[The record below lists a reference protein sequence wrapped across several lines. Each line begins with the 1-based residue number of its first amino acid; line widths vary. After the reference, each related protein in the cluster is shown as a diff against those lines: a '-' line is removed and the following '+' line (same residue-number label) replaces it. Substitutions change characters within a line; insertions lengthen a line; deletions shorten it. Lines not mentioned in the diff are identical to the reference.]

1 MKLLSKPLTLAL
13 VASVSALALNSC
25 SSTDYE
31 KMPSANQSQRVKSLV
46 LHYTAIDYE
55 KSVRALVEPKGL
67 SSHYLVPER
76 GDPSYQEDYIKVFQ
90 LVDEHARAWHAGDSY
105 WQGRTELNDTS
116 IGIEIV
122 NVPQCQWDTSQQA
135 TRAEHGENRLCTFP
149 DYDPEQIEAV
159 IELSQQILAR
169 HPDIHP
175 TAVVGHSDIAFM
187 RKNDPGPRFPWY
199 QLYQQGVGAWYEQD
213 TLARYWRQFNQ
224 QPANIG
230 LLQAA
235 MRAYG
240 YGVIET
246 GVFDEQTRSALSAFQ
261 MHFLPWSVNGE
272 NDSQTTAAVFALLER
287 YFPEQLEPLWQRY
300 QAESESKPT
309 TVAKV
314 KQGQIDAVFP
324 EPAAQRS
331 SREWVNDKL
340 RFKAYEGRS
349 EITLS
354 AAQDVTA
361 EIEINGETLNLAT
374 PLQGDKTYNY
384 SLKRRTENGLNTLF
398 VKSVQPEGAQLR
410 VQIPYPTLIDATT
423 EYRDAFRKV
432 DELIEQDIADG
443 FPGAVLVVVKDGKII
458 KQTAYGY
465 AKRYSE
471 NGELLDSPT
480 PMTLATGF
488 DIASNTKSFATAMA
502 MMHLVERG
510 LLDVNAPIYH
520 YLPEYRGQ
528 GREARRVRDLL
539 NHQSGYGPQVH
550 FFDPENKLGK
560 LFYSRDKEK
569 TQRLIATK
577 VPFKVGN
584 GVQATYSDTGFKLL
598 GTIVERIASMPLDQY
613 VEQHIYAPLG
623 LHNTLFTPLRKGR
636 LPSEFAATEL
646 NGNTRGGRV
655 EFPGIRTYTLQ
666 GEVHDEKAF
675 YSMGGVAGHAGLF
688 STGPDLAV
696 LVQMLLNGGG
706 YGNVHLFEESVLDIF
721 TAPHARARSF
731 GLGWRRA
738 ADGETRWHFGPY
750 ASHEAFGHTGWTG
763 TATVVDPALDL
774 GIILLTNA
782 RHSPIVEEDDGYEF
796 LGKQFETGNYGSVIT
811 GVYEAVLNNN

>member
-1 MKLLSKPLTLAL
+1 MKLLSTPLKLAL
-13 VASVSALALNSC
+13 AASVSVVALNSC
-25 SSTDYE
+25 SSNDYE
-31 KMPSANQSQRVKSLV
+31 QMPSANQSHRIKSLV

-76 GDPSYQEDYIKVFQ
+76 GDPSYPDDTIEVFQ
-90 LVDEHARAWHAGDSY
+90 LVDEHERAWHAGDSY

-122 NVPQCQWDTSQQA
+122 NVPQCQWDTRQQVS
-135 TRAEHGENRLCTFP
+135 RAEHGENRLCTFP
-149 DYDPEQIEAV
+149 DYDPAQIQAV
-159 IELSQQILAR
+159 IELSQEILAR

-224 QPANIG
+224 QPVTIG

-246 GVFDEQTRSALSAFQ
+246 GVLDTQTRSALSAFQ
-261 MHFLPWSVNGE
+261 MHFLPWSVTGK
-272 NDSQTTAAVFALLER
+272 NDSQTSAAVFALLER
-287 YFPEQLEPLWQRY
+287 YFPEQLERLWQRY
-300 QAESESKPT
+300 ERESQAAPR
-309 TVAKV
+309 VAAEV
-314 KQGQIDAVFP
+314 QQGQIDAVFP
-324 EPAAQRS
+324 EPDAQRS

-340 RFKAYEGRS
+340 RFKAYQGRS

-384 SLKRRTENGLNTLF
+384 SLKRRTENGINTLY

-410 VQIPYPTLIDATT
+410 VQIPYPTLIDATAA
-423 EYRDAFRKV
+423 YQSAFDKV
-432 DELIEQDIADG
+432 DALIEQDIAAG

-458 KQTAYGY
+458 KQSAYGY
-465 AKRYSE
+465 AKRYDE
-471 NGELLDSPT
+471 NGQLLDAPT
-480 PMTLATGF
+480 PMTLTTGF
-488 DIASNTKSFATAMA
+488 DIASNTKSFATALA
-502 MMHLVERG
+502 LMHLVERG

-539 NHQSGYGPQVH
+539 NHHSGYGPQVH

-569 TQRLIATK
+569 TQRLLTTK
-577 VPFKVGN
+577 VPFRVGN
-584 GVQATYSDTGFKLL
+584 DVQATYSDTGFKLL
-598 GTIVERIASMPLDQY
+598 GTIVERIAGMPLDQY
-613 VEQHIYAPLG
+613 VEQNIYAPLG
-623 LHNTLFTPLRKGR
+623 LHDTMFTPLRKGR
-636 LPSEFAATEL
+636 MPSDYAATEL

-675 YSMGGVAGHAGLF
+675 YSMDGVAGHAGLF

-721 TAPHARARSF
+721 TAPHARDRSF

-738 ADGETRWHFGPY
+738 ADGELRWHFGPY

-763 TATVVDPALDL
+763 TATVIDPALDL

-782 RHSPIVEEDDGYEF
+782 RHTPIVDEGDGYEF
-796 LGKQFETGNYGSVIT
+796 VGKQFETGNYGSIIT
-811 GVYEAVLNNN
+811 GVYEAVLDSD

>member
-1 MKLLSKPLTLAL
+1 MKKASLSLLAL
-13 VASVSALALNSC
+13 LALSSC
-25 SSTDYE
+25 SSNDYE
-31 KMPSANQSQRVKSLV
+31 QMPSANYSQRVKSLV

-67 SSHYLVPER
+67 SSHYLVPEG
-76 GDPSYQEDYIKVFQ
+76 GDPSYPYDDIKIFQ
-90 LVDEHARAWHAGDSY
+90 LVDEHDRAWHAGDSY
-105 WQGRTELNDTS
+105 WQGRTELNDSS

-122 NVPQCQWDTSQQA
+122 NVPKCQWDTRQQPG
-135 TRAEHGENRLCTFP
+135 RAEHGENRLCTFP
-149 DYDPEQIEAV
+149 DYDPEQIQKV
-159 IELSQQILAR
+159 IELAQEILAR

-199 QLYQQGVGAWYEQD
+199 QLYQQGVGAWYEQA
-213 TLARYWRQFNQ
+213 TLARFWRQFNL
-224 QPANIG
+224 QPVRIG

-235 MRAYG
+235 LRAYG

-246 GVFDEQTRSALSAFQ
+246 GVYDEQTRSALSAFQ
-261 MHFLPWSVNGE
+261 MHFLPWKVDGK
-272 NDSQTTAAVFALLER
+272 NDSQTSAAVFALLER
-287 YFPEQLEPLWQRY
+287 YFPDQLELLWQRY
-300 QAESESKPT
+300 EAETAATPVIVT
-309 TVAKV
+309 KV

-324 EPAAQRS
+324 EPEAERS
-331 SREWVNDKL
+331 SREGVNDKL
-340 RFKAYEGRS
+340 GFKAYQGRS

-354 AAQDVTA
+354 ASQDVTA
-361 EIEINGETLNLAT
+361 EIQVNGETLNLAT
-374 PLQGDKTYNY
+374 PLRGEKVYNY
-384 SLKRRTENGLNTLF
+384 SLRRRTEDGLNTLF

-410 VQIPYPTLIDATT
+410 VQIPYPMLVDASND
-423 EYRDAFRKV
+423 YREAFSEVDA
-432 DELIEQDIADG
+432 LIEQDIADG

-458 KQTAYGY
+458 KQSAYGY
-465 AKRYSE
+465 AKRYDE
-471 NGELLDSPT
+471 NGELLPTPT
-480 PMTLATGF
+480 PMTLQTGF

-510 LLDVNAPIYH
+510 LLDVNAPVYH

-560 LFYSRDKEK
+560 LFYSRDKAK
-569 TQRLIATK
+569 TQQLIATQ
-577 VPFKVGN
+577 VPFSIGN
-584 GVQATYSDTGFKLL
+584 QVKATYSDTGFKLL
-598 GTIVERIASMPLDQY
+598 GTIVERVSGMPLDQY

-623 LHNTLFTPLRKGR
+623 LHDTLFTPLRKGR
-636 LPSEFAATEL
+636 LAHEYAATEL
-646 NGNTRGGRV
+646 QGNTRGGRV

-675 YSMGGVAGHAGLF
+675 YSMAGVAGHAGLF

-696 LVQMLLNGGG
+696 LVQTLLNGGG
-706 YGNVHLFEESVLDIF
+706 YGNVHLFEQSVLDIF
-721 TAPHARARSF
+721 TAPHARDRSF

-750 ASHEAFGHTGWTG
+750 ASHQAFGHTGWTG
-763 TATVVDPALDL
+763 TATVIDPALDL
-774 GIILLTNA
+774 GIILLTNT
-782 RHSPIVEEDDGYEF
+782 RHSPIVEEGEGYEF
-796 LGKQFETGNYGSVIT
+796 VGKQFETGNYGSVIT
-811 GVYEAVLNNN
+811 AVYEAVLHKLP

>member
-1 MKLLSKPLTLAL
+1 MKLPSNSKPLAVLTAFAAL
-13 VASVSALALNSC
+13 MLNSC
-25 SSTDYE
+25 SSNDYTQ
-31 KMPSANQSQRVKSLV
+31 MPSANQSHRVKSLV

-76 GDPSYQEDYIKVFQ
+76 GDPSYPETEVRVLQ
-90 LVDEHARAWHAGDSY
+90 LVDEKARAWHAGDSY

-122 NVPQCQWDTSQQA
+122 NVPQCQWDTRKQA

-149 DYDPEQIEAV
+149 DYDPAQIEQV
-159 IELSQQILAR
+159 IELAKGILAR

-224 QPANIG
+224 QPVRVG

-235 MRAYG
+235 LRTYG
-240 YGVIET
+240 YGVVET

-261 MHFLPWSVNGE
+261 MHFLPWSVTGK

-300 QAESESKPT
+300 LSESEAEPVLAYSPR
-309 TVAKV
+309 
-314 KQGQIDAVFP
+314 QGQIDAVFP
-324 EPAAQRS
+324 EPEAQRS
-331 SREWVNDKL
+331 SRAWVNDKL
-340 RFKAYEGRS
+340 RFKAYAGRS

-354 AAQDVTA
+354 APQDVTA
-361 EIEINGETLNLAT
+361 EIQINGEMLNIAT
-374 PLQGDKTYNY
+374 PLQGERTYNY
-384 SLKRRTENGLNTLF
+384 SLQRRTDDGLNTLF
-398 VKSVQPEGAQLR
+398 VKSVQPEGAQVR
-410 VQIPYPTLIDATT
+410 VQIPYPTLIDASA

-432 DELIEQDIADG
+432 DALIEQDIADG

-465 AKRYSE
+465 AKRYDE
-471 NGELLDSPT
+471 NGELLAAPT
-480 PMTLATGF
+480 PMTLDTGF

-510 LLDVNAPIYH
+510 LLDVNAPVYH

-539 NHQSGYGPQVH
+539 SHQSGYGPQVH
-550 FFDPENKLGK
+550 FFDPENKFGK
-560 LFYSRDKEK
+560 RFYSRDKEK
-569 TQRLIATK
+569 TQRLIATR
-577 VPFKVGN
+577 VPFQVGN
-584 GVQATYSDTGFKLL
+584 GVRATYSDTGFKLL
-598 GTIVERIASMPLDQY
+598 GTIIERIAGMPLDQY

-636 LPSEFAATEL
+636 LASEYAATEL

-655 EFPGIRTYTLQ
+655 DFPSIRTTTLQ

-675 YSMGGVAGHAGLF
+675 YAMEGVAGHAGLF

-696 LVQMLLNGGG
+696 LVQTLLNGGG
-706 YGNVHLFEESVLDIF
+706 YGNVHLFEESVVDIF
-721 TAPHARARSF
+721 TAPHARDRSF

-763 TATVVDPALDL
+763 TATVIDPALDL

-782 RHSPIVEEDDGYEF
+782 RHTPIVEEGDSYEF

-811 GVYEAVLNNN
+811 GVYEAILNH